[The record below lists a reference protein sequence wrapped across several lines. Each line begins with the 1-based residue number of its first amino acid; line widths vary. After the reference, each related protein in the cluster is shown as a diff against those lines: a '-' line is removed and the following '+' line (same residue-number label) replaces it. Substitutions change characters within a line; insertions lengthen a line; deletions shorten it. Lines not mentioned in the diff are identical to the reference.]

1 MKSVLRAVLISFLV
15 AMLVVSTE
23 VAHGITFSTN
33 AVSNV
38 DASFRLADAPAAP
51 SRVFLNQTFDNE
63 TIGTIPINWTMLY
76 PQYGN
81 ITVVNTTWYGSRQA
95 GRCAMII
102 DSYTDSNPLCYRFF
116 PQQIDTIAISFAIKP
131 TNTIGVKK
139 TIEVYI
145 DDGNFNGA
153 CIIFE
158 DGKIGYRT
166 EPSSFSVLRSSYVP
180 DRWYKI
186 DLLLKIR
193 SNNYRIFID
202 DHLETG
208 STDLDFIG
216 TCTQIHRIA
225 FNETSGEDAKNLPV
239 AYIDEILGLLGIEVP
254 GDYPTIQEGIDAAH
268 EGDLVVIAKQRTYF
282 ESILIPSDKSDI
294 WLCGEE
300 LGTTIVDG
308 GFAMP
313 WSTADGILV
322 RANYVRISTLTIRST
337 RFGAG
342 IHVESSYNII
352 DNCNVTNGMGNG
364 IYLAGSNNTVS
375 GTTVR
380 SNLKCGILVDGS
392 NCRLTGNV
400 IETNDE
406 NGISLSGSN
415 STAEDN
421 IIGSSFGCGM
431 LIHEG
436 MKNLVINNTLKKNGV
451 GLKCDTNAKNNSI
464 YQNRFI
470 NNTIQAYNLDDTNE
484 WDDGYPYAPDNET
497 GGGNYWSNFSCVDI
511 YSGKSQD
518 ERADCSLLKPD
529 GICDRPYVLSTLAQD
544 NYPLFLIQSVTQNP
558 DDPVKINYTT
568 LVNVTAAVLK
578 FVDVDRAQLEVEQNA
593 IGRNISMTIAN
604 NTLKGTIPALI
615 YGTQVRYNVTVH
627 ANSAEV
633 WTHSIN
639 YPPKGAYNV
648 SDQEGPIIGNVTISP
663 AAPDVN
669 QTITVTTPVTEP
681 QNASGVDK
689 VFVSY
694 LFQNTT
700 WKAEMTL
707 TANNSYSVV
716 IPPQPW
722 DGTLVITV
730 TAVDKAGN
738 PSSKSPSNV
747 PVKKLPELTI
757 SYKNVVYQEPCN
769 IDLGIMYRDEK
780 RLDNNLKIN
789 NTGQEAMSWRIDLVK
804 NGNWVKISPL
814 NGTTVPGSAN
824 VTAISVDTTG
834 LGADSYKASLLVI
847 ANGSVTRYVI
857 DVYVTVRDIVID
869 QSYSSSEAPERSNV
883 NESQHY
889 GFHATWAHNGTDA
902 VSGKIKVKEVGWLD
916 VNATGW
922 ANFNDKSADPGQRT
936 YYVEEVNFTDTK
948 GGQVYLVRS
957 FTQKA
962 SNRTTIWDRVKIVLE
977 FLDDRIDINSPAV
990 MLTNSSAYE
999 FDNSP
1004 FNGAMYLNDTLVKND
1019 VDEYYFTT
1027 SDIMDNKYGLTAFS
1041 SNTVSCI
1048 WDRIKIIGE
1057 GRSKEQTPVSTTEK
1071 IWLIGI
1077 YEYDNALLKGA
1088 NGTLFLNVYEY
1099 DAGTRSWRPVMSD
1112 EAMDWSAQNDRW
1124 EKSYSFSSQGTRR
1137 FNVSR
1142 VEDRLH
1148 NLTTIKDLVGPLDI
1162 TWLSSGWSLWR
1173 NTSDNSSRNSQPVP
1187 AQDSLGM
1194 PLWAIASIAV
1204 TLAIGMSLIIL
1215 ILVRSGKPQIRK
1227 RAHNHTEGRYEE

>member
-1 MKSVLRAVLISFLV
+1 MKSVLRAVLIFFVV
-15 AMLVVSTE
+15 AMFVVSTE

-38 DASFRLADAPAAP
+38 DAAFRLADAPAAP

-63 TIGTIPINWTMLY
+63 TIGPVPINWTMQY

-81 ITVVNTTWYGSRQA
+81 ITVVNTTWYGSRPA
-95 GRCAMII
+95 GRCAMIT
-102 DSYTDSNPLCYRFF
+102 DSHTDSNPLCYRFF

-153 CIIFE
+153 CIVFE

-193 SNNYRIFID
+193 SNHYRIFID

-225 FNETSGEDAKNLPV
+225 FNETSGEDAKNLAV

-308 GFAMP
+308 GFAAP

-322 RANYVRISTLTIRST
+322 RANYVKISTLTIRST

-364 IYLAGSNNTVS
+364 IYLAGPNNTVS

-380 SNLKCGILVDGS
+380 SNLKCGILIDGS
-392 NCRLTGNV
+392 NCTLTGNV

-436 MKNLVINNTLKKNGV
+436 MKNLVRNNTLKKNGV

-497 GGGNYWSNFSCVDI
+497 GGGNYWSDFLGVDV
-511 YSGKSQD
+511 YSGENQD
-518 ERADCSLLKPD
+518 QHSDCCLPDED
-529 GICDRPYVLSTLAQD
+529 GICDEPYNLSPVGQD
-544 NYPLFLIQSVTQNP
+544 RYPLFLIQNVSPRRP
-558 DDPVKINYTT
+558 DPDYDDA
-568 LVNVTAAVLK
+568 VNVTATLLK
-578 FVDVDRAQLEVEQNA
+578 FVDIERGLLKVQYDST
-593 IGRNISMTIAN
+593 GMNISMRIVGN
-604 NTLKGTIPALI
+604 NLTGTIPPLK

-627 ANSAEV
+627 ADSAEV
-633 WTHSIN
+633 WVSSIN
-639 YPPKGAYNV
+639 YPPEGSYRVDDRKAPNILNV
-648 SDQEGPIIGNVTISP
+648 SWSPIRPDVKEVVNVT
-663 AAPDVN
+663 ARVN
-669 QTITVTTPVTEP
+669 DRSV
-681 QNASGVDK
+681 NASGVDK
-689 VFVSY
+689 VYLTY
-694 LFQNTT
+694 LFHDTLWT
-700 WKAEMTL
+700 AVMTFIGNE
-707 TANNSYSVV
+707 TYSAV
-716 IPPQPW
+716 IPQQVE
-722 DGTLVITV
+722 DGRLDFNVS
-730 TAVDKAGN
+730 AVDKAGRSTPPTRN
-738 PSSKSPSNV
+738 STQINT
-747 PVKKLPELTI
+747 LPELI
-757 SYKNVVYQEPCN
+757 VSYRNVVYQEPCN
-769 IDLGIMYRDEK
+769 VDVGVMYRGEK
-780 RLDNNLKIN
+780 RQDLNLRFN
-789 NTGQEAMSWRIDLVK
+789 NTGQEPMSWRIDLVK
-804 NGNWVKISPL
+804 DGSWVKISPL
-814 NGTTVPGSAN
+814 NGTIAPGNSTVMN
-824 VTAISVDTTG
+824 VTLDTAG
-834 LGADSYKASLLVI
+834 LDPNLYAAEFAVTT
-847 ANGSVTRYVI
+847 NGSVLRYVLVI
-857 DVYVTVRDIVID
+857 RVTVRHIVID
-869 QSYSSSEAPERSNV
+869 ESYASLEAPERCNV
-883 NESQHY
+883 NETQHY
-889 GFHATWAHNGTDA
+889 GFHAIWAHNSTDA
-902 VSGKIKVKEVGWLD
+902 VSGEIKVGGKWRE

-922 ANFNDKSADPGQRT
+922 ANFDDNSTLPAQRT
-936 YYVEEVNFTDTK
+936 YYVEDVNFTYTK
-948 GGQVYLVRS
+948 EGQVYLVRS

-962 SNRTTIWDRVKIVLE
+962 LNRTTIWDRVKIVLA
-977 FLDDRIDINSPAV
+977 FLDDRIDINSQAV
-990 MLTNSSAYE
+990 MLTNSSTYE
-999 FDNSP
+999 FDDSP
-1004 FNGAMYLNDTLVKND
+1004 FNGAAYLNDTLVKNN
-1019 VDEYYFTT
+1019 VDKYYFTT
-1027 SDIMDNKYGLTAFS
+1027 SNIMDNKYGLTAFN

-1048 WDRIKIIGE
+1048 WDRIKIIGG
-1057 GRSKEQTPVSTTEK
+1057 GRSKEQTAVGTTEK

-1099 DAGTRSWRPVMSD
+1099 DAGTRSWRLVMSD

-1148 NLTTIKDLVGPLDI
+1148 NLTTIKDLVGPLDM
-1162 TWLSSGWSLWR
+1162 TWLSLGWSFWR
-1173 NTSDNSSRNSQPVP
+1173 STSDNSSGNSQPVP
-1187 AQDSLGM
+1187 AQDSFGM

-1227 RAHNHTEGRYEE
+1227 RAYNHTEGRYEE